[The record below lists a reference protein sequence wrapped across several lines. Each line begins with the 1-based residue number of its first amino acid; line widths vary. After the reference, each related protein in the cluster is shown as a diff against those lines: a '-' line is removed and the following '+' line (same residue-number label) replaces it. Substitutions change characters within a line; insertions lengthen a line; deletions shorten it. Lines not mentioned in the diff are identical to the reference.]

1 MRILIKKLLL
11 ISITAAC
18 VAMSGCMQQNGRI
31 GDWFGT
37 WKLESI
43 TIDGADDTDYRSNI
57 FFQFQTDIVR
67 IVEVEPEVSN
77 SYSDCFGTWASEGST
92 LTLEFSYEA
101 NNKPDGFTPMEATL
115 LVRGTNTL
123 HIASSS
129 ARSMIWTFQQP
140 DDGQTRTYTLKK
152 Q

>member
-1 MRILIKKLLL
+1 MRILKKSLLATL
-11 ISITAAC
+11 AA
-18 VAMSGCMQQNGRI
+18 AALTLGGCMQHNGRI

-43 TIDGADDTDYRSNI
+43 TVDGADAPDYADNI

-67 IVEVEPEVSN
+67 IVEVEPQVSN

-101 NNKPDGFTPMEATL
+101 DGKPNGFTPMEETL
-115 LVRGTNTL
+115 LDRGTNTL
-123 HIASSS
+123 HIAASS
-129 ARSMIWTFQQP
+129 ARSMTWTRQLP
-140 DDGQTRTYTLKK
+140 DSGPTVTYTLKK